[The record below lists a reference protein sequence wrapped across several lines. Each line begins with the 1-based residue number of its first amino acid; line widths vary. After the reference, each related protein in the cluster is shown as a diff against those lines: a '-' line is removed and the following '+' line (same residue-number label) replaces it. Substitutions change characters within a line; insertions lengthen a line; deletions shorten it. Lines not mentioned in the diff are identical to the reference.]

1 MKLNKWD
8 KEHQSNMAAYERE
21 IDKIFQTAA
30 REAAV
35 LAAAAGDFKADKPF
49 SFDDYPA
56 TRKKIEKLLSGLKS
70 SIYAVV
76 VNGINTEWGLSNE
89 KNDELVYSSI
99 GKQWTGKRGGQ
110 HTVRNSK
117 RYFNNNDDARE
128 AFIERKI
135 SGLNLS
141 DRVWKYTE
149 QFKSEIEM
157 GIEFGLRDGLSADE
171 MSRDLRQ
178 YLRYP
183 DKLFRRV
190 RNEYG
195 TLVLSKAA
203 RAFHPGAGVYRSS
216 YKNARR
222 LAATETNIAYRTA
235 DYVRWQ
241 QLDFVV
247 GIEIRL
253 SNNHTLNGQPFEDIC
268 DFLKGRYPK
277 DFKFTGWH
285 PHCRCHAIT
294 ILKTP
299 EEMEADNLRMLAGEP
314 VSGDSV
320 NSVKD
325 VPEKFKKWVSEN
337 DDRIKRSSSI
347 PYFLRD
353 NQLYVTNITTSKAA
367 TQAVR
372 VAALADIRN
381 EYRVRQL
388 SDESKY
394 TDGIAAKFDFLG
406 FKRGMI
412 DITQP
417 HGIKLEQFELA
428 IYNRAGFRLSMKGTG
443 FNITRTFSER
453 TGGIEVH
460 HDYFSLAKNYQGQGI
475 SKDVFRLLYEQ
486 YRRMGVRYISVDAN
500 IDVGGYTWARY
511 GFMATRKSEVLSA
524 IEDCQDAA
532 IREKAEDF
540 VNKYYKK
547 HSLDDSDP
555 FPMRLLTEQDWGKK
569 VLLGSFWEGIIDL
582 QDNKMRKVF
591 ENYLGL

>member
-1 MKLNKWD
+1 MVKFLRTAVKTD
-8 KEHQSNMAAYERE
+8 EE
-21 IDKIFQTAA
+21 ID
-30 REAAV
+30 E
-35 LAAAAGDFKADKPF
+35 
-49 SFDDYPA
+49 
-56 TRKKIEKLLSGLKS
+56 
-70 SIYAVV
+70 
-76 VNGINTEWGLSNE
+76 
-89 KNDELVYSSI
+89 
-99 GKQWTGKRGGQ
+99 
-110 HTVRNSK
+110 
-117 RYFNNNDDARE
+117 
-128 AFIERKI
+128 
-135 SGLNLS
+135 
-141 DRVWKYTE
+141 
-149 QFKSEIEM
+149 
-157 GIEFGLRDGLSADE
+157 
-171 MSRDLRQ
+171 DLQR
-178 YLRYP
+178 
-183 DKLFRRV
+183 
-190 RNEYG
+190 
-195 TLVLSKAA
+195 
-203 RAFHPGAGVYRSS
+203 
-216 YKNARR
+216 
-222 LAATETNIAYRTA
+222 I
-235 DYVRWQ
+235 
-241 QLDFVV
+241 LD
-247 GIEIRL
+247 
-253 SNNHTLNGQPFEDIC
+253 
-268 DFLKGRYPK
+268 
-277 DFKFTGWH
+277 
-285 PHCRCHAIT
+285 
-294 ILKTP
+294 
-299 EEMEADNLRMLAGEP
+299 GEP

-337 DDRIKRSSSI
+337 EDRIKRSSSI

-372 VAALADIRN
+372 AASLADIRN

-428 IYNRAGFRLSMKGTG
+428 IYNREGFRLSMKGTG

-547 HSLDDSDP
+547 HSLGDSDP

-582 QDNKMRKVF
+582 PDNKMRKVF
-591 ENYLGL
+591 ESYLGL

>member
-1 MKLNKWD
+1 MHIIREESTANSFPTNSANILRNERKMKLNKWD

-35 LAAAAGDFKADKPF
+35 LAAASGDFKADKPF

-195 TLVLSKAA
+195 TLVLSKQC
-203 RAFHPGAGVYRSS
+203 GAWDIRWIEENGQ
-216 YKNARR
+216 
-222 LAATETNIAYRTA
+222 IAYLLFNTGIGGLP
-235 DYVRWQ
+235 VRK
-241 QLDFVV
+241 
-247 GIEIRL
+247 
-253 SNNHTLNGQPFEDIC
+253 P
-268 DFLKGRYPK
+268 
-277 DFKFTGWH
+277 
-285 PHCRCHAIT
+285 
-294 ILKTP
+294 
-299 EEMEADNLRMLAGEP
+299 
-314 VSGDSV
+314 
-320 NSVKD
+320 
-325 VPEKFKKWVSEN
+325 
-337 DDRIKRSSSI
+337 
-347 PYFLRD
+347 
-353 NQLYVTNITTSKAA
+353 NI
-367 TQAVR
+367 
-372 VAALADIRN
+372 
-381 EYRVRQL
+381 
-388 SDESKY
+388 
-394 TDGIAAKFDFLG
+394 
-406 FKRGMI
+406 
-412 DITQP
+412 
-417 HGIKLEQFELA
+417 
-428 IYNRAGFRLSMKGTG
+428 
-443 FNITRTFSER
+443 
-453 TGGIEVH
+453 
-460 HDYFSLAKNYQGQGI
+460 
-475 SKDVFRLLYEQ
+475 
-486 YRRMGVRYISVDAN
+486 
-500 IDVGGYTWARY
+500 
-511 GFMATRKSEVLSA
+511 
-524 IEDCQDAA
+524 
-532 IREKAEDF
+532 
-540 VNKYYKK
+540 
-547 HSLDDSDP
+547 
-555 FPMRLLTEQDWGKK
+555 
-569 VLLGSFWEGIIDL
+569 
-582 QDNKMRKVF
+582 
-591 ENYLGL
+591 